1 MNQELATL
9 RANEYSSNNAIIKS
23 QKVLG
28 SQTNFHLKTEHQD
41 KAEEERK
48 SPEQGRAEFRETT
61 WRKPRMPYKKFPDA
75 FQMREKRYCGSKV
88 GTARTSH

>member
-28 SQTNFHLKTEHQD
+28 SQTNFHLKTEQQD
-41 KAEEERK
+41 KNEEERK
-48 SPEQGRAEFRETT
+48 SP
-61 WRKPRMPYKKFPDA
+61 
-75 FQMREKRYCGSKV
+75 
-88 GTARTSH
+88 

>member
-41 KAEEERK
+41 KAEE
-48 SPEQGRAEFRETT
+48 
-61 WRKPRMPYKKFPDA
+61 
-75 FQMREKRYCGSKV
+75 
-88 GTARTSH
+88 

>member
-9 RANEYSSNNAIIKS
+9 RANDYISNIAIIKS

-28 SQTNFHLKTEHQD
+28 SQTNFHLKTEQQE
-41 KAEEERK
+41 KNEEERK

-75 FQMREKRYCGSKV
+75 FQMREKR
-88 GTARTSH
+88 